1 MFLTEMKQMSYM
13 SKKNVGFY
21 WDLFLELSMIVIAI
35 VYAFHDRFDISMLSF
50 ILIEV
55 RQLNNKFET

>member
-1 MFLTEMKQMSYM
+1 MSYM

-21 WDLFLELSMIVIAI
+21 LELSMIITAI
-35 VYAFHDRFDISMLSF
+35 VYAFYDRFDISILSF